1 MIRRPPR
8 STRTDTLFPYT
19 TLFRSKYLDED
30 LNRVWQD
37 ERLAQANNRER
48 RRAAELLPW
57 VRRADSLLDL
67 HSMHEPGKP
76 LLLTGLL
83 PRNIALARKLQAPE
97 YAIVDAGHKDGVR
110 RRDYGSFGDPIGRA
124 HV

>member
-1 MIRRPPR
+1 MRISDWSSDVCSSDLLASGLRPQSGALILAFCNLDGYDR
-8 STRTDTLFPYT
+8 FDIQHHDASR
-19 TLFRSKYLDED
+19 YLDED

-67 HSMHEPGKP
+67 HSMHRSEEHTSELK
-76 LLLTGLL
+76 
-83 PRNIALARKLQAPE
+83 
-97 YAIVDAGHKDGVR
+97 
-110 RRDYGSFGDPIGRA
+110 
-124 HV
+124 